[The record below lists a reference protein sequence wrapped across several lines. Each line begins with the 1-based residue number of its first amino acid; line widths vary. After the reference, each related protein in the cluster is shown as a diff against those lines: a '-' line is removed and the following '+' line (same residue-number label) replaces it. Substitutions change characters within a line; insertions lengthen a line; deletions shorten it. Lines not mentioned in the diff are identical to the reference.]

1 MNSRVS
7 REENIEKKVV
17 HEFYSVL
24 KFWGM
29 NSRVL
34 KRSEITPA
42 EYYTYIEC
50 R

>member
-7 REENIEKKVV
+7 RGENIEKKVV

-34 KRSEITPA
+34 KRSEITSA
-42 EYYTYIEC
+42 KYYT
-50 R
+50 